1 MFTIFYTAGAHRAVM
16 AGAAGFEPATYAGVK
31 VRCVKPLRNAP
42 IYSSSISQDPQV
54 FGIQGTAR
62 PGGDQPHTGGR
73 GEV

>member
-42 IYSSSISQDPQV
+42 ILQL
-54 FGIQGTAR
+54 
-62 PGGDQPHTGGR
+62 
-73 GEV
+73 